1 VIIVTVVTINEER
14 LLQSFM
20 DWAKVDAPS
29 MYEKHISEL
38 LVKELEGLGFSITFD
53 NAHTNFGGE
62 VGNLYAYWEGT
73 DSDLEPIMF
82 STHMDTVLSTKYLK
96 PVIRDGIIYSDG
108 TTILGADDR
117 AALASYI
124 EAIKVI
130 QEQNIPTGPIELV
143 LTVNEQK
150 GLTGSRY
157 LELEKMK
164 SRSGYVFDSSGD
176 VGQIICQGPFSSK
189 FSIDVYG
196 KSSHIGLN
204 PDEGN
209 SAFKIASHIMLAI
222 DTGQVDEQTLVNIG
236 QIQGGELSSIIPGHV
251 NFSGEI
257 RAFAK
262 DRHDSVLQEI
272 FTIAEK
278 VAKRENGTVDCKAEK
293 KYSGFNLPEEHLLVK
308 NAVNAAEHLKL
319 DYYLTKTLGGADT
332 NNLNE
337 LVVDVI
343 TLGNGFRNIHTFQEH
358 ISIQNLNDTAR
369 YTIGLVIEWYK
380 QKS

>member
-1 VIIVTVVTINEER
+1 MAIVNINEGR
-14 LLQSFM
+14 LLQSFY
-20 DWAKVDAPS
+20 DWAKVNAPS
-29 MYEKHISEL
+29 TYEKCISEM
-38 LVKELEGLGFSITFD
+38 LVEELKGLGFSLVFD
-53 NAHTNFGGE
+53 NAHENFNGE
-62 VGNLYAYWEGT
+62 VGNLYAYWGGK
-73 DSDLEPIMF
+73 DPDVEPIMF
-82 STHMDTVLSTKYLK
+82 STHMDTVLPTKGLQ
-96 PVIRDGIIYSDG
+96 PVVRDGVIYSDG

-157 LELEKMK
+157 LVPENIK
-164 SRSGYVFDSSGD
+164 SKCGYVFDSSGD
-176 VGQIICQGPFSSK
+176 VGQIIQQGPFSSK

-204 PDEGN
+204 PEEGN

-222 DTGQVDEQTLVNIG
+222 ETGQVDEQTLVNIG
-236 QIQGGELSSIIPGHV
+236 EIQGGELSSIIPGHV

-257 RAFAK
+257 RAFEK
-262 DRHDSVLQEI
+262 DRHDSILQEI
-272 FTIAEK
+272 FSIAER
-278 VAKRENGTVDCKAEK
+278 VAKRENGVVECKIEK
-293 KYSGFNLPEEHLLVK
+293 KYSGFHLPEEHILVQ
-308 NAVNAAEHLKL
+308 NAVSAGELLQL

-337 LVVDVI
+337 AGIDVI
-343 TLGNGFRNIHTFQEH
+343 TLGNGFRNIHTFREH

-369 YTIGLVIEWYK
+369 YTVGLITEWYK
-380 QKS
+380 RKK